1 MKILV
6 KAITSA
12 LLATLSVAGQAQNYP
27 TKPIRL
33 IIPYAPGGAT
43 DSISRILMTELSRR
57 LGQPIT
63 VENKGGANSIL
74 GLDQVAKSPPDGH
87 TLGVAIPAYSVN
99 FTLYKKLPYKD
110 DELVPVALMYQS
122 ATLLMTGTPGI
133 KNLDDLKK
141 EASLRKASGKSVTFA
156 SSGIGSMGHLK
167 TEAVIQQLGLGPADH
182 IPYRGSA
189 ASWPDMMSG
198 RVLMSFDTFSVV
210 EPLLKEGKLT
220 ALMVVGNG
228 QKRLPQLPQVP
239 TATELGIPDVDTPS
253 WGALM
258 VPKGTPKAIQDKL
271 SHELREVLNMPD
283 IRSKMAAGNVTPFIS
298 ASPAEAGQFVD
309 SETKKLGAIVQ
320 TLGMAGSN

>member
-1 MKILV
+1 MKTLMQAAAAAV
-6 KAITSA
+6 
-12 LLATLSVAGQAQNYP
+12 LATLSVAGHAQNYP

-43 DSISRILMTELSRR
+43 DSISRLLMTELSRR

-74 GLDQVAKSPPDGH
+74 GLDQVAKSPPDGY

-99 FTLYKKLPYKD
+99 YTLYKKLPYKD
-110 DELVPVALMYQS
+110 GDLVPVGLMYQI
-122 ATLLMTGTPGI
+122 ATLLMTGTPGV

-141 EASLRKASGKSVTFA
+141 EVAARKAAGTSVSFA

-167 TEAVIQQLGLGPADH
+167 TEVVVNQLGLGPAEH

-198 RVLMSFDTFSVV
+198 RVLMSFDTFAVV
-210 EPLLKEGKLT
+210 EPMLKDGKLT
-220 ALMVVGNG
+220 ALMVVGNA
-228 QKRLPQLPQVP
+228 QKRLPQLPNVP
-239 TATELGIPDVDTPS
+239 TATEMGMPDVDTPS

-258 VPKGTPKAIQDKL
+258 APKGTPKAIQDKL
-271 SHELREVLNMPD
+271 AHELREILNMPE
-283 IRSKMAAGNVTPFIS
+283 IRSHMAAGNVAPFVS
-298 ASPAEAGQFVD
+298 TSPAQAAEFVD
-309 SETKKLGAIVQ
+309 SETRKLGAVVK
-320 TLGMAGSN
+320 TLGLAGSN